1 MRKAPPACF
10 GQLCRGLHQ
19 DALLEADD
27 PPKLAAVAVR
37 GVPPEQRPVLLAY
50 LQSTLASSTPAE
62 LKGLLNRASP
72 NMRFTP
78 KGAVAFLAAVFDA
91 LTSERGR

>member
-1 MRKAPPACF
+1 MLADGPA
-10 GQLCRGLHQ
+10 
-19 DALLEADD
+19 E
-27 PPKLAAVAVR
+27 LAAVAVR

-72 NMRFTP
+72 DMRFAP
-78 KGAVAFLAAVFDA
+78 KSAVAFLAAVVA
-91 LTSERGR
+91 ELAAERSR